1 LAESNGNDAGN
12 DVSPLREA
20 FGLYNGFGIAIGALS
35 VFLLLQ
41 KVVNFETNTVLVDL
55 LSAYRWFFHD
65 VLLGSVWRLLSFKP
79 PAWVNDLIVF
89 WCAMSSIAL
98 RTLSRARRWSRIHA
112 ETVTLGT
119 VEQVIFLRF
128 PAWLFPLFAALA
140 SFVFWP
146 LLFARFAYSVP
157 IDFMGRSGFFASR
170 RRTINVGAE
179 YPGHL
184 VRYSYRRIWIRQLLA
199 ISLLIVLL
207 VVTNAGLPT
216 PN

>member
-1 LAESNGNDAGN
+1 MANSNGHDAGN

-20 FGLYNGFGIAIGALS
+20 FDLYNGFGIAIGALS

-41 KVVNFETNTVLVDL
+41 KVIHFEINTVLIDL
-55 LSAYRWFFHD
+55 LSAYRWLFHD
-65 VLLGSVWRLLSFKP
+65 VLLGFVWRLLSLKL

-98 RTLSRARRWSRIHA
+98 RTLSRARRWSRVHA

-119 VEQVIFLRF
+119 VEQVVFLRF
-128 PAWLFPLFAALA
+128 SAWLFPLVAALA

-146 LLFARFAYSVP
+146 LLFARFAYSAP
-157 IDFMGRSGFFASR
+157 INFMGRSRLFAFR
-170 RRTINVGAE
+170 RRSLSVGAE
-179 YPGHL
+179 YPEHL

-207 VVTNAGLPT
+207 VVTNAGLPA